1 MQQLHPPSAWDNDLL
16 SLYSLEFHQERAA
29 SFSSQQQFAGT
40 LSTFM
45 IIEMEKARKKNILFR
60 SRILIFPKSFVFEQ
74 MDSKFVIWRWRFEC
88 QHCHGSWNLGLDWWW
103 LYYSYI
109 DIYMYIS
116 FNYENCRT
124 IMNRSG
130 CSWYMTPL
138 SSYVYFAKGCY
149 RDVLVSRDI
158 INLRIVGSKM
168 DWDARIGKK
177 LKLMAAERGTK
188 EARKMPPAIQGTIF
202 VGLHMV
208 WMQQHL

>member
-1 MQQLHPPSAWDNDLL
+1 
-16 SLYSLEFHQERAA
+16 
-29 SFSSQQQFAGT
+29 
-40 LSTFM
+40 
-45 IIEMEKARKKNILFR
+45 
-60 SRILIFPKSFVFEQ
+60 
-74 MDSKFVIWRWRFEC
+74 
-88 QHCHGSWNLGLDWWW
+88 
-103 LYYSYI
+103 
-109 DIYMYIS
+109 
-116 FNYENCRT
+116 
-124 IMNRSG
+124 
-130 CSWYMTPL
+130 MTPL

-208 WMQQHL
+208 